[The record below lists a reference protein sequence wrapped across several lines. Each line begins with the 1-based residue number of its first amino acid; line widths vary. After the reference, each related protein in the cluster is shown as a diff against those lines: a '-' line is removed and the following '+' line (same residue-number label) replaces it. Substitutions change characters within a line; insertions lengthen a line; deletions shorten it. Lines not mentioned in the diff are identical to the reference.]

1 MSHIVSVT
9 DHGAKIIENDAATW
23 LFQLYLDD
31 ITQKLNDHLLG
42 DAVQL
47 PSYTVLTV
55 PDATAWEAATIY
67 VSDETGG
74 KTTAYSDGT
83 NWLRSYDRAVVS

>member
-1 MSHIVSVT
+1 MAKIVSVT
-9 DHGAKIIENDAATW
+9 DHGVPIVESGAANW

-31 ITQKLNDHLLG
+31 ISQRLNDFLLG

-47 PSYTVLTV
+47 PSYLVADV
-55 PDATAWEAATIY
+55 PDATAWEGGQIY

-74 KTTAYSDGT
+74 KTTAFSDGT
-83 NWLRSYDRAVVS
+83 NWLRSYDRAIVS